1 MNFSKE
7 RYEHYFQ
14 IKEIFGTPV
23 YFRKS
28 YEMRQDKNND
38 LYFPAELNESKHFT
52 FNNITKSSVKDFD
65 KINKSTIY
73 QLDDKIT
80 VNVSQIRDEK
90 FRVSDAEKKY
100 FFKEFY
106 DGENLD

>member
-1 MNFSKE
+1 M
-7 RYEHYFQ
+7 
-14 IKEIFGTPV
+14 
-23 YFRKS
+23 RKD
-28 YEMRQDKNND
+28 ENNN
-38 LYFPAELNESKHFT
+38 LYFPAEEKESKHFT

-100 FFKEFY
+100 FFNSLY
-106 DGENLD
+106 ENVELD